1 MLQVD
6 SSLFANVIISVQR
19 TSALPGGVVSGLPNG
34 LVIEGLKGV
43 NSFGS
48 DVAEAQKEYELGR
61 IRSALSRVQQIET
74 QFSGILGRWNAS
86 AGTVL
91 TSGRQS
97 QQKLSLQKINEVK
110 NAQTKMQLLA
120 GPATKSFRD
129 LITALEHAISIE
141 GHVSEDETQ
150 DESKSK
156 NESHNLIAAAEPPA
170 NESFQPSEGLPQI
183 NHPDPNLLG
192 RYALTYRF
200 DSRIE
205 KKRTENNKS
214 YLEPK
219 LQVDQFYFLTG
230 KQPPRVVRIR
240 RLDRSQIIVLDTY
253 LNRDVTIDT
262 IEIRQLLEQGMWLL
276 QPIRVPS
283 ATKNKSDDD

>member
-6 SSLFANVIISVQR
+6 SSLFSNVIIAVQR
-19 TSALPGGVVSGLPNG
+19 TSALPGGAVSGLPGG

-48 DVAEAQKEYELGR
+48 DVAEAQKEFELGR
-61 IRSALSRVQQIET
+61 TRSALSRIQQVET

-86 AGTVL
+86 VGTVL

-97 QQKLSLQKINEVK
+97 PQKISLQKINEVK

-129 LITALEHAISIE
+129 LITALEHAMSVE
-141 GHVSEDETQ
+141 GHVPDDETQ
-150 DESKSK
+150 NENASKSLTEEPTDQAEFPEAEIPES
-156 NESHNLIAAAEPPA
+156 NEDVPA
-170 NESFQPSEGLPQI
+170 I
-183 NHPDPNLLG
+183 DHPDPNLLG

-200 DSRIE
+200 GSRIE

-219 LQVDQFYFLTG
+219 LQVDQFYFLMG
-230 KQPPRVVRIR
+230 EQPPRVVRIR
-240 RLDRSQIIVLDTY
+240 QLDRSHMTVLDTY
-253 LNRDVTIDT
+253 LNRDVQIDT
-262 IEIRQLLEQGMWLL
+262 NEIRQLLEQGIWLL
-276 QPIRVPS
+276 QPVRTLS
-283 ATKNKSDDD
+283 TNKKESDE